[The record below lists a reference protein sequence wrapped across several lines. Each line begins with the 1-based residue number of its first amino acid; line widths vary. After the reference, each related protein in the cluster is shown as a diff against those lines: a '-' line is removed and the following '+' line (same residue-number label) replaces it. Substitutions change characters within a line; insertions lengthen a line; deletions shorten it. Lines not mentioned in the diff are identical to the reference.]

1 VSDLLALAEGLM
13 AWGRP
18 GEQVEV
24 YVARSRTT
32 TVRAYGGEVESLT
45 QASPAGVGVRVVVDG
60 RLGFASAGT
69 LEPSILE
76 ETLVEAR
83 DNAAFAAPDEA
94 NGLPGPDG
102 VAAADLDLVRAG
114 LGSTATEA
122 KVDLALGLERATLDG
137 DPRIRGV
144 RVAVY
149 GDAQSEAALAST
161 TGVRARRASTSC
173 HLSVAALAGDGDATQ
188 TGYAVVAGREP
199 AELDLEATAS
209 EAVVRSTRMLGARQP
224 ASRRVTAVLEPAVA
238 AAFLG
243 VVGATLSGES
253 VLKGRS
259 PFADRVGEPVAA
271 EELTLVE
278 DPTEPASLGAGPYD
292 GEGLACRR
300 TVLLDEGTLR
310 GFLHNTWSGRRS
322 GSASTASAV
331 RGYASTPGVGA
342 AALALRPGPLAPDAL
357 LRTVGD
363 GVLVQEVTGL
373 HSGVNSVSGDF
384 SVGAEGL
391 VIRDG
396 TPAEP
401 FREATLASTLQ
412 RMLLDVV
419 AVGSDLEWRPS
430 GTGAVSLAIADVALA
445 GR

>member
-1 VSDLLALAEGLM
+1 VS
-13 AWGRP
+13 
-18 GEQVEV
+18 
-24 YVARSRTT
+24 
-32 TVRAYGGEVESLT
+32 
-45 QASPAGVGVRVVVDG
+45 
-60 RLGFASAGT
+60 
-69 LEPSILE
+69 
-76 ETLVEAR
+76 
-83 DNAAFAAPDEA
+83 
-94 NGLPGPDG
+94 
-102 VAAADLDLVRAG
+102 
-114 LGSTATEA
+114 
-122 KVDLALGLERATLDG
+122 
-137 DPRIRGV
+137 
-144 RVAVY
+144 
-149 GDAQSEAALAST
+149 
-161 TGVRARRASTSC
+161 
-173 HLSVAALAGDGDATQ
+173 ALAGDGDATQ

-342 AALALRPGPLAPDAL
+342 AALALRPGALAPDAL
-357 LRTVGD
+357 LRTAGD

-373 HSGVNSVSGDF
+373 HSGVNPVSGDF

-391 VIRDG
+391 VVRDG